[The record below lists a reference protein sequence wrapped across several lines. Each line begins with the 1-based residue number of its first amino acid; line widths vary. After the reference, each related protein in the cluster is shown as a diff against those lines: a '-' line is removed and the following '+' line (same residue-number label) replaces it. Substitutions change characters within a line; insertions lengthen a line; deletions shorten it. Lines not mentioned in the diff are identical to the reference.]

1 MASIS
6 NDDAVQLLDEAQQ
19 ITGNIENTNDRD
31 EASGEDPKEGFIA
44 KMQKELGTPCKVSK
58 PPMRLPLMKFHSGR
72 LFANL
77 TLVADYNVRDEEY
90 DPPEP
95 RLNLS
100 MGDKRVWL
108 PTESETIRLLGEY
121 FVSVS
126 EILQEVDFPHKEY
139 DIEEVR
145 KLLRSCGCVVDHG
158 N

>member
-1 MASIS
+1 MTLIS

-19 ITGNIENTNDRD
+19 ISENIENTNDRD
-31 EASGEDPKEGFIA
+31 ESCDEGPKEGFIA
-44 KMQKELGTPCKVSK
+44 KMQKELGTPRKVSK
-58 PPMRLPLMKFHSGR
+58 PPMRLPIIKFHSGR

-77 TLVADYNVRDEEY
+77 TLVAEYNVKDEEY

-108 PTESETIRLLGEY
+108 PTDPETIRLLGEY

-126 EILQEVDFPHKEY
+126 EILQEVDFPQKEY
-139 DIEEVR
+139 DIERFR
-145 KLLRSCGCVVDHG
+145 KLLESCGCVVNHG